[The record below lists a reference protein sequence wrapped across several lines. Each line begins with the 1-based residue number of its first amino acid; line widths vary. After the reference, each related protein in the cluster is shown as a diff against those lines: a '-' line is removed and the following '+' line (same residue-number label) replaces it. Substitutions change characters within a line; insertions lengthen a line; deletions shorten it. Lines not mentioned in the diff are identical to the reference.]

1 MFVLI
6 FLVKGKR
13 GCKLVLMMKE
23 TQNKTENAD
32 IEDEFENEVEEKDS
46 IRFNAILHP
55 HASLTP
61 RGFFLLMAFIG
72 VISFC
77 AGVSF
82 VFAGAWP
89 VFGFFGIDIV
99 LVYLAFKMNYGD
111 AKRYETL
118 ELTDTALTVERVAPS
133 GKRERWRFQP
143 YWLQVE
149 LEDNPAPD
157 SSLTLRSHGRIVEIG
172 SFLTSDEKIDLANAL
187 RNELNKLRT

>member
-1 MFVLI
+1 
-6 FLVKGKR
+6 
-13 GCKLVLMMKE
+13 MMKE
-23 TQNKTENAD
+23 TQNNTEFAE
-32 IEDEFENEVEEKDS
+32 IEDEFGAKDEEKDKV
-46 IRFNAILHP
+46 RFDAVLHP

-82 VFAGAWP
+82 MIAGAWP

-99 LVYLAFKMNYGD
+99 LVYLAFKLNYRD
-111 AKRYETL
+111 AQRYETVQ
-118 ELTDTALTVERVAPS
+118 LTDTTLTIERVAPS

-149 LEDNPAPD
+149 IDDNPAPD
-157 SSLTLRSHGRIVEIG
+157 AALTLRSHGRIVEIG
-172 SFLTSDEKIDLANAL
+172 SFLTADEKIDLANAL
-187 RNELNKLRT
+187 RHELSKLRA